1 MELMDNI
8 SSKNRFEIQVIDPF
22 VLAIRSFSARN
33 AFCINDVYYTYKDL
47 GEYVSKIRFAIKRLH
62 HDNIHIGLAA
72 NDDIETYASIFA
84 LWLEGKAYIPLHP
97 KQPLNRSE
105 EIIKQINII
114 TVLDSRTVSEFPN
127 QQVLSTRNLSYEN
140 DVLANDVKIDDERL
154 AYVLFTSGSTGIPK
168 GVTISR
174 KNVSAFM
181 DSFWDSGIVI
191 TEEDRCLQC
200 FDLTFDVSIQS
211 FLVPLLKGACVY
223 TIPHEEIKYSYV
235 YGLLENYRLT
245 FGAMPPS
252 MLRYL
257 KRYFEEINVPSV
269 RYCILTAEASP
280 IDLVQQWA
288 KCIPN
293 ADLYD
298 FYGPTEATIYC
309 TFYKISGDKP
319 NKTLNGMISIGRPMK
334 NVDAIIIDEN
344 YNILAKGVK
353 GQLCLSGDHV
363 TPGYW
368 ASPEKNAEV
377 FFEKEYKGKL
387 QRFYR
392 TGDICFYDEEDYL
405 MLYGRID
412 SQAKIQ
418 GYRIDLGEIEYHAR
432 KYLNGGNVV
441 VLTFTNNIGNTELAL
456 FIEGTTGNTTAL
468 VDYMKTKIPLY
479 MIPTKIIFEH
489 EFTLNSNSKVDKIK
503 LGERLKEHI
512 R

>member
-1 MELMDNI
+1 MDNI

-503 LGERLKEHI
+503 LTERLKEHI